1 MSIPLDASAL
11 ACERILHHAERIA
24 LRADRYPWDIPGG
37 LVAYLEHVAATLADV
52 DAETARVLPDPQ
64 PYGSAPSIPVGSA
77 AYLKIVR
84 SAAP

>member
-24 LRADRYPWDIPGG
+24 LRADRYPWDIPGNLEAYLR
-37 LVAYLEHVAATLADV
+37 LVASMLSDI

-64 PYGSAPSIPVGSA
+64 PYGSAPSIPVEFVNVYRREA
-77 AYLKIVR
+77 R
-84 SAAP
+84 